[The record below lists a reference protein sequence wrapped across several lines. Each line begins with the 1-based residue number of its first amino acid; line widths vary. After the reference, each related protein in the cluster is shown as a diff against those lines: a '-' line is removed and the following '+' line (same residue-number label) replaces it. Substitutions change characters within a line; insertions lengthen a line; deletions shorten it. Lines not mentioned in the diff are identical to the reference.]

1 MFPKTKIHIVLLA
14 LSVVLASCKANPVI
28 NPSPSIP
35 LPSKTIQPQQPTS
48 TNTPVVPT
56 TTPEPMAAIVDDG
69 GITLAEYNAELQRL
83 QASLQESGKTMAA
96 ADEQNQV
103 LNQLIDETLLAQA
116 AYKNGY
122 TLDDASLQQ
131 QMDDLA
137 NQPGASM
144 TLAQWMEKNFYSEES
159 LKTALRRSLAAAWQR
174 DQVTAS
180 APQTADQVHVRQ
192 MLFLDPDTA
201 DRYYQQLQAGAKF
214 ATLAYVVDPD
224 TGGDLGWFPRNY
236 LLLPEIEKAAFDLQP
251 GSYSQIIK
259 TTYGYQII
267 YVEERDSQHPLSAD
281 ARRSIQRQMLNDWLA
296 AQRSQAKIQILVKP

>member
-1 MFPKTKIHIVLLA
+1 M
-14 LSVVLASCKANPVI
+14 
-28 NPSPSIP
+28 
-35 LPSKTIQPQQPTS
+35 QQPTS